1 MRSVAIV
8 GAWKAGEPA
17 PYSDPDWEIWTVGRL
32 AGHLPRIDRIYELHG
47 PEHFAHVRES
57 IERTG
62 AEVVRSDDLPLEQW
76 GALYGNLKNSIAI
89 MLCDAMH
96 EGVDRVAMFNAP
108 HRGEP
113 TNEQR
118 ESVAYWIG
126 YLRGRGVVV
135 EDRSEFIEDWE
146 KVYGGKN

>member
-1 MRSVAIV
+1 MRKVAIV

-47 PEHFAHVRES
+47 PEVLAHIGEA

-62 AEVVRSDDLPLEQW
+62 AAVIRAEDLPLEEW
-76 GALYGNLKNSIAI
+76 GELYGNLKNTIAV

-96 EGVDRVAMFNAP
+96 EGVGRVAMFNAP
-108 HRGEP
+108 HRGEQ

-118 ESVAYWIG
+118 ESVAYWFGI
-126 YLRGRGVVV
+126 LRGHGAIV
-135 EDRSEFIEDWE
+135 EDRSDFIEDWGT
-146 KVYGGKN
+146 VYGRIM